1 MSEYVYA
8 STVVLRHPEPGE
20 FARVLTTAPCGTRY
34 RDTRVERS
42 SSNQATRW
50 TPQPLMREKK
60 QVVSKA
66 RWTPERVDALPKTN
80 GYLTLAGHSEI
91 GVGVLTVSLRC
102 AGPHAK
108 CQGTIVKPASVWA
121 APSSRPRAC
130 WHCAMIGRRKLAAPI
145 TNKGADLARAYVAK
159 ENAR

>member
-34 RDTRVERS
+34 RDTRPERS

-50 TPQPLMREKK
+50 TPAPLVRPEPAPKPK
-60 QVVSKA
+60 P
-66 RWTPERVDALPKTN
+66 RWTPDRVDALPKTS
-80 GYLTLAGHSEI
+80 GYLTLTGHSEI
-91 GVGVLTVSLRC
+91 GSGVVMVSLRC
-102 AGPHAK
+102 AGPHPK
-108 CQGTIVKPASVWA
+108 CKGAITKPASVWA
-121 APSSRPRAC
+121 AASSRPRAC

-145 TNKGADLARAYVAK
+145 SNKGADLARAYVAK